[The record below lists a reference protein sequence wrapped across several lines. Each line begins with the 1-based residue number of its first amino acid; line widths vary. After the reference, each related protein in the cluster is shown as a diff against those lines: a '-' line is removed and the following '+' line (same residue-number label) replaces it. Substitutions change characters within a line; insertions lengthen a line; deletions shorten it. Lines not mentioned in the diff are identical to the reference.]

1 MVTSNQLKRIKKS
14 LFNLPILCL
23 LFKKQ
28 QVLKALK
35 SKSEIICQLY
45 LISTQ
50 ISEEGFCLALRAD
63 KPKHVY
69 QYFGFDKKKNVEV
82 IFSIT

>member
-1 MVTSNQLKRIKKS
+1 MSFQPTN
-14 LFNLPILCL
+14 L
-23 LFKKQ
+23 LFAFKKTAG
-28 QVLKALK
+28 VKGCK
-35 SKSEIICQLY
+35 IKSEIICQLY

-50 ISEEGFCLALRAD
+50 ISAQGFCLALRAD

-69 QYFGFDKKKNVEV
+69 QYFRFEKKVVV